1 MSRLSGSILK
11 PMLATLIAEPFDGGD
26 WVFEVKWDGFRI
38 VARIE
43 DGEVTLFSRGG
54 KDVTKTYP
62 AVAAALTKVKRTA
75 VLDGELVALDD
86 KGRSRFQ
93 LLQRAQKEKARLRYC
108 VFDLL
113 FFDGEDLRARPLLER
128 KRGLKAM
135 LPQDAA
141 LKYSAHVAAK
151 GKSFFQKA
159 KRAGLE
165 GIMAKRAEGLYYSGK
180 RTREWLKIKTT
191 FRQEVVI
198 VGFTPPEGS
207 RRYFGSLVLALR
219 DRGKWTY
226 AGRAGTGFDSASLK
240 TIHDRMRPLIRREKP
255 FAERVPEEKATTWLK
270 PELVGEV
277 KFTEWT
283 EDGQMRH
290 PAFMGLRSDKRAT
303 DVVRERAVARG

>member
-11 PMLATLIAEPFDGGD
+11 PMLATLVDAPFDDGD

-62 AVAAALTKVKRTA
+62 PVAAALQKVRRTA
-75 VLDGELVALDD
+75 ILDGELVALDE

-93 LLQRAQKEKARLRYC
+93 LLQRAQKEKTRLRYC

-128 KRGLKAM
+128 KRRLKAM
-135 LPQDAA
+135 LPKDAA
-141 LKYSAHVAAK
+141 LKYSGHIAAK
-151 GKSFFQKA
+151 GKPFFQKA
-159 KRAGLE
+159 RRAGLE
-165 GIMAKRAEGLYYSGK
+165 GIMAKRAQGLYHSGQ

-207 RRYFGSLVLALR
+207 RRYFGSLLLALR
-219 DRGKWTY
+219 DKGRWTY
-226 AGRAGTGFDSASLK
+226 AGRAGTGFDAESLK
-240 TIHDRMRPLIRREKP
+240 TIYAKMKPLIRRDKL

-303 DVVRERAVARG
+303 DVVREKVSAR